1 VLRCN
6 SVKNGA
12 WRSLVA
18 RYFGVV
24 EVVGSN
30 PAAPIE
36 FQRLGK
42 GFGLYPVFSCWG
54 LLGLVG
60 AVWRLLMGA
69 FMGAFLLRKMVGVA
83 ADLVSVQAA
92 NGSLCI
98 CIWGVSVLKLG
109 RLGREGG
116 KSRC

>member
-1 VLRCN
+1 M
-6 SVKNGA
+6 KNGA

-36 FQRLGK
+36 FQKLGK
-42 GFGLYPVFSCWG
+42 GFGLCPVFACWG
-54 LLGLVG
+54 PLGLVG
-60 AVWRLLMGA
+60 VVWGLLTGT
-69 FMGAFLLRKMVGVA
+69 FTGTFLLRKMAGVA
-83 ADLVSVQAA
+83 ADRLSVQAA

-98 CIWGVSVLKLG
+98 CMWGVSVLKLG

-116 KSRC
+116 KSRR

>member
-1 VLRCN
+1 MLKCK

-30 PAAPIE
+30 PAAPIKL
-36 FQRLGK
+36 QRQGK
-42 GFGLYPVFSCWG
+42 GFGLYPVFCGWG
-54 LLGLVG
+54 PLGLVG
-60 AVWRLLMGA
+60 AVWGLLTGT
-69 FMGAFLLRKMVGVA
+69 FTGKFLLRKMVRVA

-92 NGSLCI
+92 NGSLCM
-98 CIWGVSVLKLG
+98 CI
-109 RLGREGG
+109 
-116 KSRC
+116 